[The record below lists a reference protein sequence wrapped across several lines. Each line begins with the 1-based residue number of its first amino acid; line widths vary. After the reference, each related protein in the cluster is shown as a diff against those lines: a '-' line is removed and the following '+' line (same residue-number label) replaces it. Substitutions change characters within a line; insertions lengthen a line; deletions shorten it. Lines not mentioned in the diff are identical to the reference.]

1 MRKFKF
7 IVQHDIII
15 EAADHAEAAQRLARL
30 ELARPLGAAVDAD
43 EQTVITGGRL
53 IGFTPPMVAGLEEL

>member
-7 IVQHDIII
+7 IIQHDIII

-30 ELARPLGAAVDAD
+30 ELARTLGAEIDAD
-43 EQTVITGGRL
+43 EQTVVTGGRM
-53 IGFTPPMVAGLEEL
+53 IGFEPPMVAGLEEL